1 MESAMTDIAFH
12 RPTEGP
18 DIASRLWRFFARWVR
33 ALDRMLFAHRIRYD
47 LGELSD
53 RLRRDVGLTHG

>member
-1 MESAMTDIAFH
+1 MTDLVVR
-12 RPTEGP
+12 RPTQATSAATRIWQLP
-18 DIASRLWRFFARWVR
+18 ARLAR
-33 ALDRMLFAHRIRYD
+33 ALDRTLFAHRIRYD